1 MLVVIEGIDMS
12 GKSTQTK
19 MLKERLIETG
29 GTVETFHFPTKLIFG
44 KEIYR
49 HYNGEVSYTQE
60 ELELLHT
67 IDKMSC
73 QAYIEHCLS
82 GNDFLLLDRYKLS
95 QFVYAI
101 SQGVDEEWAK
111 ALISRMIEPDIG
123 FLLDLPMEEAMRRK
137 EMKDKNESNY
147 ELLKKTRRNYFRT
160 AMEWGYKIIDAN
172 RSASEINDDIFYTIK
187 YLEGY

>member
-73 QAYIEHCLS
+73 HYC
-82 GNDFLLLDRYKLS
+82 K
-95 QFVYAI
+95 
-101 SQGVDEEWAK
+101 
-111 ALISRMIEPDIG
+111 
-123 FLLDLPMEEAMRRK
+123 
-137 EMKDKNESNY
+137 
-147 ELLKKTRRNYFRT
+147 
-160 AMEWGYKIIDAN
+160 
-172 RSASEINDDIFYTIK
+172 
-187 YLEGY
+187 